1 MLLLSVGAAAADFDD
16 GWIGA
21 AVEAAEMLPCRVG
34 LPMRLAEAVG
44 NMTRVPGWSGPRKS
58 GQD

>member
-1 MLLLSVGAAAADFDD
+1 
-16 GWIGA
+16 
-21 AVEAAEMLPCRVG
+21 MLPCRVG